1 MNDYTKS
8 RIIRILDD
16 IADDLSDFQEY
27 FEDHPDVD
35 LTDEEERA
43 EDDVKELDLLI
54 NWLGKQE

>member
-8 RIIRILDD
+8 KIIRILDD
-16 IADDLSDFQEY
+16 NADDLSDFQEY

-54 NWLGKQE
+54 NWLGEQE

>member
-16 IADDLSDFQEY
+16 IVDDLSDFQDY

-54 NWLGKQE
+54 NWLGEQE